1 MTEDQKQQFQDIF
14 DGLAEYYGVDVPSKG
29 ALGIMWGALRAYRL
43 EDVQAGAQAHVA
55 APGAGKWM
63 PRAADIVEQIKKANA
78 VTRIGPDEA
87 WAKALNAEDERN
99 TVVWTDE
106 IAEAFAAARPLLED
120 GDRVGARMAFK
131 QCYERLTA
139 GKAAPPR
146 VTYSVGWDRA
156 LRAEAFEQAKAEG
169 LLPAPQA
176 DALMLQYAGPNDRG
190 TPGEAVGKLLTNKP
204 LTSADKETGK
214 RMLERLH
221 SAITDSEGLR

>member
-63 PRAADIVEQIKKANA
+63 PKAADIVEQIKKANA
-78 VTRIGPDEA
+78 VTRIGADEA

-99 TVVWTDE
+99 TIVWTDE
-106 IAEAFAAARPLLED
+106 IAEAFAAASPLLEE

-131 QCYERLTA
+131 QCYERISS
-139 GKAAPPR
+139 GKSGPPT
-146 VTYSVGWDRA
+146 VTYSLGWDKA

-176 DALMLQYAGPNDRG
+176 DALILEYTPPKDSGTAGA
-190 TPGEAVGKLLTNKP
+190 AVGKLLANKP

-214 RMLERLH
+214 QMLERLRG
-221 SAITDSEGLR
+221 ALQEG